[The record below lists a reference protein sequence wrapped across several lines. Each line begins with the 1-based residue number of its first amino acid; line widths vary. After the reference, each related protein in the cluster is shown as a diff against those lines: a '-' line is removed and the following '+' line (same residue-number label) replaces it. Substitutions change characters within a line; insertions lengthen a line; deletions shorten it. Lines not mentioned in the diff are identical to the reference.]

1 MLWVFNKKN
10 ISNADEAINFIG
22 QLSANGSES
31 TEIIHQ
37 EILVCLGVSA
47 TAKVYQMRGSKKI
60 IYLLTQSLMIAFS
73 MRTIKSIKCRFEW
86 KFYKTRAADAIYFDT
101 WGRENLLKS

>member
-37 EILVCLGVSA
+37 EILGCECDSESLSNA
-47 TAKVYQMRGSKKI
+47 NSKKI

-73 MRTIKSIKCRFEW
+73 MKTIKSIKCRFEW
-86 KFYKTRAADAIYFDT
+86 KFYTTRAADAIYFDT